1 MTKQARQHTSQE
13 PARYNRKSALAAL
26 VLLAFIWGFAWVAM
40 KVGVRYADPFT
51 FAALRAVL
59 SAVFLLTLL
68 PVLRRPIRP
77 RVLGWTVLLGLL
89 QTTGFSGVVMWALV
103 SGGAG
108 KTSVLTYTMPFWLLL
123 MAWAVLGEKVRG
135 FHWVAVILALGGLV
149 FILSPWKLHGVISSA
164 LAVCT
169 GISWA
174 ASAVVAKLI
183 HKRHRVDV
191 FSLTAWQMVFGAIPL
206 VIVAIA
212 TGGGMPHWTLTF
224 IGALAFNVLL
234 GNGVAWL
241 LWLFVLRV
249 LPAATTGLAS
259 LANPVLGVTF
269 AWIILAERPGWAEAV
284 GMALIL
290 LGIAVLTLREATRRP
305 VAPISE
311 SGSRPEL

>member
-13 PARYNRKSALAAL
+13 PARYSRKSALAAL

-89 QTTGFSGVVMWALV
+89 QTTGFSGFVMWALV

-191 FSLTAWQMVFGAIPL
+191 FSLTAWQMVFGTLVLLVVAAVVPGPATQWTPQFIAILAFIAVVSSVLGWFLWFYVLERLPAWQASLSVLGIPVVASLTSRLQLDEAVAPL
-206 VIVAIA
+206 ELAGMLLI
-212 TGGGMPHWTLTF
+212 GGGL
-224 IGALAFNVLL
+224 ALLSFLN
-234 GNGVAWL
+234 W
-241 LWLFVLRV
+241 R
-249 LPAATTGLAS
+249 
-259 LANPVLGVTF
+259 
-269 AWIILAERPGWAEAV
+269 AER
-284 GMALIL
+284 
-290 LGIAVLTLREATRRP
+290 RRR
-305 VAPISE
+305 
-311 SGSRPEL
+311 G